1 MEMIETIINTP
12 KVLTDNAAAITY
24 DGISELS
31 RCTPCCNGGWLSYQN
46 GSPLFKILG
55 NNYTGRYEVNWSG
68 TISSAT
74 AGVVAIGLYEDGVL
88 IPDTVR
94 AVTLAAAGDFATV
107 SLNKKMRLCPKGM
120 TSLSVQSVPSVPNP
134 TDPTTPIETQAPII
148 VSATNNLERNNKC

>member
-1 MEMIETIINTP
+1 MIETIINTP
-12 KVLTDNAAAITY
+12 KVLTDNDAAITY

-31 RCTPCCNGGWLSYQN
+31 RCTLCCNGGWLSYQN
-46 GSPLFKILG
+46 GSPIFKILG
-55 NNYTGRYEVNWSG
+55 NNYTGRYEVNFSA

-94 AVTLAAAGDFATV
+94 AVTLAAAGDVASV
-107 SLNKKMRLCPKGM
+107 SFNKKIKLCPRGM

-134 TDPTTPIETQAPII
+134 TDPTTPTTTQTPII
-148 VSATNNLERNNKC
+148 VAGTFNIARNNN